1 MNDLTDEIRADA
13 PRPGPWLDNLRALID
28 NPDLGPADKLHAI
41 WEMIPDPVT
50 AAPAAAPPRPA
61 ITARV
66 LAADTQMTETS
77 DAGLGITVNRTYTT
91 TLQVRVPT
99 RSLTNIDMTREVT
112 ITQEPHHDP
121 R

>member
-13 PRPGPWLDNLRALID
+13 PRPGPWLDNLRALLD
-28 NPDLGPADKLHAI
+28 NPDLGPADTLEAI
-41 WEMIPDPVT
+41 WQMIPDP
-50 AAPAAAPPRPA
+50 AGDAPRPATAPPRPA

-77 DAGLGITVNRTYTT
+77 DPNLGITVNRSYTT

-99 RSLTNIDMTREVT
+99 RGLT
-112 ITQEPHHDP
+112 
-121 R
+121 

>member
-28 NPDLGPADKLHAI
+28 NPDLAPADKLHAI
-41 WEMIPDPVT
+41 WEMIPDPAT
-50 AAPAAAPPRPA
+50 APPLPA

-91 TLQVRVPT
+91 TLQVRVTT
-99 RSLTNIDMTREVT
+99 RSLTTIDMTREVT

>member
-13 PRPGPWLDNLRALID
+13 PLPGPWLDNLRALLD

-41 WEMIPDPVT
+41 WEMIPDPAT
-50 AAPAAAPPRPA
+50 AAPRPA

-77 DAGLGITVNRTYTT
+77 DAGLGITVDRTYTT

-99 RSLTNIDMTREVT
+99 RGLTTIDMTREIT